1 MNSALLIGIASVI
14 LPVVA
19 FEVRRKWREA
29 RRVRRAREQWV
40 DLWSSA
46 EWDGTIPAG
55 KSVWMGFDHGSDAYA
70 GNDSCAP
77 GNTGEVST
85 PGSDCGGGDA

>member
-19 FEVRRKWREA
+19 FEARRKWRDG
-29 RRVRRAREQWV
+29 RRAHRARV
-40 DLWSSA
+40 
-46 EWDGTIPAG
+46 EWYDVGSDGIIPAG